1 MKTKHIVIIAFL
13 SAIIGSI
20 VGPVFWAF
28 TYTYDI
34 TTPAGTDSPTLA
46 DDRMRETKA
55 AAQERLNVDHY
66 FALTGNEVSDAATG
80 QHRQIEFYDPI
91 TKPTNAANKG
101 WVYTKDSASSKVELH
116 WLDEDGNEKQ
126 VTTAGALNIVS
137 AELLGK
143 LDNDTYFT
151 AVDAAGTG
159 TVDLIKA
166 NASDEVEIF
175 HETAHPAQLSSSD
188 APVSDAD
195 IANKKYVDDQIDAT
209 VGSGTA
215 DPLAYGGEQS
225 ITFPNLFILKR
236 GLSGS
241 VGGNT
246 SKSIVFDDSF
256 AAIQNIYLQIEDN
269 LLSDDKVY
277 ITTKSKTGFTFYHYG
292 SNTLSNVHW
301 FAIGY

>member
-1 MKTKHIVIIAFL
+1 MNTETKRIVLIAFL
-13 SAIIGSI
+13 SAVIGA
-20 VGPVFWAF
+20 VLGPVFLAW
-28 TYTYDI
+28 TYPYDL
-34 TTPAGTDSPTLA
+34 TKPEGTASPTLA

-66 FALTGNEVSDAATG
+66 FALTGNELSTTDAATG
-80 QHRQIEFYDPI
+80 QHRQIEFYGPI

-101 WVYTKDSASSKVELH
+101 WVYTKDASAKVELH

-143 LDNDTYFT
+143 LDNNTYFS

-166 NASDEVEIF
+166 NASGEVEIF

-195 IANKKYVDDQIDAT
+195 IANKKYVDDQITA
-209 VGSGTA
+209 GA
-215 DPLAYGGEQS
+215 DPAYSGGES
-225 ITFPNLFILKR
+225 HTFVGGLIIKR
-236 GLSGS
+236 GTKTATAA
-241 VGGNT
+241 GNT
-246 SKSIVFDDSF
+246 TVTFATPFPTALGTVIITMGGTTDHSLPVRVSSKHATDSF
-256 AAIQNIYLQIEDN
+256 VIDNPNGGPSIAIE
-269 LLSDDKVY
+269 
-277 ITTKSKTGFTFYHYG
+277 
-292 SNTLSNVHW
+292 W

>member
-143 LDNDTYFT
+143 LDNNTYFS

-166 NASDEVEIF
+166 NASDVVVVPDD
-175 HETAHPAQLSSSD
+175 TANATTAAPTAD
-188 APVSDAD
+188 ASL
-195 IANKKYVDDQIDAT
+195 ANKKYVDDQILDFADGVSKAKDT
-209 VGSGTA
+209 NYTASTSGILVVRSTIIWKYNVDTYVHVKSDSAGTPTTVVGKSGGKCTRADSAGNIIYDTITVPIVNGFQYRVEDVGSGA
-215 DPLAYGGEQS
+215 AVNS
-225 ITFPNLFILKR
+225 IRFYPN
-236 GLSGS
+236 
-241 VGGNT
+241 
-246 SKSIVFDDSF
+246 
-256 AAIQNIYLQIEDN
+256 E
-269 LLSDDKVY
+269 
-277 ITTKSKTGFTFYHYG
+277 
-292 SNTLSNVHW
+292 
-301 FAIGY
+301 